1 MKKIIAATFVAAV
14 FLILTAELVT
24 AGTVIGVNFCD
35 GWPTPLLAGETCDGL
50 SNWTDSCPQE
60 DNPGAIANNNGT
72 GLVILGSNGLVTC
85 DWSSANTWAAGS
97 EGTSEQQLYRVYLD
111 DGGNGARVS
120 FTGLNAWLA
129 SEGATG
135 YIVRIY
141 HSTDNATGF
150 APVNVWEGET
160 LLTTVQAEN
169 IWTTDGGYR
178 AFVDTGLLGADSI
191 IVGMNRVGD
200 DRGTIAGIKITAIP
214 EPATMVLLGLGG
226 LVLRRK
232 RS

>member
-1 MKKIIAATFVAAV
+1 MKKIIAATFVAAA

-35 GWPTPLLAGETCDGL
+35 AWDKPHMEGKTADGF
-50 SNWTDSCPQE
+50 SNWTDSWPLWNWDDAKE
-60 DNPGAIANNNGT
+60 GT
-72 GLVILGSNGLVTC
+72 GLVILGSSDFVTC

-97 EGTSEQQLYRVYLD
+97 EDASEQQLYRVYLD

-120 FTGLNAWLA
+120 FSGLSAWLA

-135 YIVRIY
+135 YTVRVY
-141 HSTDNATGF
+141 HSTDNASGF
-150 APVNVWEGET
+150 APVNVWEGDA
-160 LLTTVQAEN
+160 LLTTVQSDN
-169 IWTTDGGYR
+169 LWTTDGGYR
-178 AFVDTGLLGADSI
+178 AYVDTGLLEADSI
-191 IVGMNRVGD
+191 IVGMNRIGD
-200 DRGTIAGIKITAIP
+200 VRGTIAAIKITAIP
-214 EPATMVLLGLGG
+214 EPATLVLLGLGG